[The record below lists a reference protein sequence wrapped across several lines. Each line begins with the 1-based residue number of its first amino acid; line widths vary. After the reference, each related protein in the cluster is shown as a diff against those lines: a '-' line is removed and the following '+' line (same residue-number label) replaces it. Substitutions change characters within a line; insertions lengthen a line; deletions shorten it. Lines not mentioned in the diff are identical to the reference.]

1 MTFAEFPYDRPDL
14 GQLTTDFDALLAE
27 FSSTDNENTAYSK
40 LMKINELRAGFDS
53 MFNLAHIRH
62 SMDTKDVFYESENDF
77 FDENS
82 PRFEALNT
90 RFYQALLA
98 SPHRP
103 FLEKKLGGHLFV
115 TADLLTKTFRPEILE
130 DLQKENSLGSEYD
143 KIKAQAV
150 LELDGKNYNLS
161 TINPLELSPDRDLR
175 RRASE
180 AKWNFY
186 AENAGKIESIY
197 NDLVKT
203 RTEIAK
209 KLGFRN
215 FVETGYVRMQR
226 SDYNAEMV
234 AVFRKQVLDHVVPL
248 AQKLYE
254 RQRQRLDLDQLLH
267 FDEDFKYPSGNP
279 TPKGPPDWIVENADK
294 MYTELSSETGAFF
307 TEMRE
312 TGLMDLTNRDGKQ
325 MGGYCTYVSNH
336 RAPFIFSNFNGTSHD
351 IDVLTHEAGHAFQV
365 WSSRG
370 FDLNEY
376 HWPTYEACEIHSMS
390 MEFFTWPW
398 MDLFFKE
405 DSEKYRFAHLAG
417 AIQFLPYGI
426 AVDEFQHVVYEK
438 PEMSPAERNAA
449 WHRIEQKYL
458 PGRNYDGLS
467 FLEKGGFWQK
477 QSHIFSSPFY
487 YIDYCLAQICAFQFW
502 KRDRE
507 DHEAAWKS
515 YVELCQA
522 GGSQSFLSLVKLAG
536 LRSPFD
542 QGCVESVIGEIANW
556 LESVDDSKF

>member
-1 MTFAEFPYDRPDL
+1 MTFDQFPYTRPDL
-14 GQLTTDFDALLAE
+14 GQISTNFDKLLSQ
-27 FSSTDNENTAYSK
+27 FSSTKDENLAYST
-40 LMKINELRAGFDS
+40 LMEINELRANFDS
-53 MFNLAHIRH
+53 MVNLAHIRH

-77 FDENS
+77 FDENN

-98 SPHRP
+98 SPHRH
-103 FLEKKLGGHLFV
+103 FLEKKLGSHLFV

-130 DLQKENSLGSEYD
+130 DLQKENALGSEYD
-143 KIKAQAV
+143 KIKAQAMI
-150 LELDGKNYNLS
+150 ELDGTTYNLS
-161 TINPLELSPDRDLR
+161 TINPLELSSDRDLR
-175 RRASE
+175 KRAAD

-186 AENAGKIESIY
+186 AENSTKIESIY
-197 NDLVKT
+197 ADLVKT
-203 RTEIAK
+203 RTDIAQ
-209 KLGFRN
+209 KLGFKN

-234 AVFRKQVLDHVVPL
+234 AVFRQQILDHVVPL

-254 RQRQRLDLDQLLH
+254 RQRQRLGLDRLLH

-279 TPKGPPDWIVENADK
+279 TPKGSPDWIVENADK
-294 MYTELSSETGAFF
+294 MYRELSGETGEFF
-307 TEMRE
+307 TEMRQ

-336 RAPFIFSNFNGTSHD
+336 QAPFIFSNFNGTSHD

-370 FDLNEY
+370 FEVNEY

-398 MDLFFKE
+398 MHLFFKE
-405 DSEKYRFAHLAG
+405 DTEKYRFAHLAG

-426 AVDEFQHVVYEK
+426 AVDEFQHVVYEN
-438 PEMSPAERNAA
+438 PDMSPAERNAA
-449 WHRIEQKYL
+449 WHKIEQKYM
-458 PGRNYDGLS
+458 PGRDYNGLE
-467 FLEKGGFWQK
+467 FLAKGGFWQK

-507 DHEAAWKS
+507 NHAAAWKS
-515 YVELCQA
+515 YVELCSA
-522 GGSQSFLSLVKLAG
+522 GGSKSFLSLVKLAG
-536 LRSPFD
+536 LRSPFEP
-542 QGCVESVIGEIANW
+542 GCVESVVDEITKW